1 MRNRFPAALAL
12 LFATPAFAA
21 TYYIAPPPAGNNAN
35 PGTLAQPW
43 ATLQRAAPVLDPGDI
58 VYVRAGTYAGGHF
71 TRSGTPAQPIL
82 LAAFP
87 GEEPVI
93 NANNPVTI
101 DGINLEGASHM
112 IVEGFT
118 VTGTGRAGI
127 RAVLC
132 QNVVIRHNRADLNHR
147 WGIFTGFCDDL
158 LIEHNETSRSTV
170 EHGIYVSN
178 SGDRPVIRNNL
189 IWGNHANGIHMNGD
203 ISQGGDGIISDAL
216 VENNI
221 IFGNG
226 VGGGS
231 GINCDGVQDSLIR
244 NNLIFDSHASGI
256 SLYTI
261 DGGGPSSG
269 NRVLNNTVLTSATGR
284 WALNIRDGAV
294 NNTVRNNILWSY
306 HPSFRGSLSITADSL
321 PGFSSERNAVMNRFS
336 TDGGGSNMT
345 LAAWRT
351 ATGHDQHSFVT
362 TPAALFLDVDDD
374 DFHLA
379 ADSPALDAGET
390 RGDVPRDLEARGRR
404 GPRTISVPMNSPPWT
419 GCSGTAS
426 SPEGRQDLRALHMP
440 CRSGECRSESPG

>member
-1 MRNRFPAALAL
+1 MRRLALCLAALAL
-12 LFATPAFAA
+12 AGTAPAA
-21 TYYIAPPPAGNNAN
+21 TYYIAPPPSGDDAN
-35 PGTLAQPW
+35 PGTLAEPW
-43 ATLQRAAPVLDPGDI
+43 ATLQRAALALNPGDT
-58 VYVRAGTYAGGHF
+58 VLVRGGSYAGGHF
-71 TRSGTPAQPIL
+71 TRSGSAEQPIT

-87 GEEPVI
+87 GETPVI
-93 NANNPVTI
+93 DADNPVTI

-112 IVEGFT
+112 VVEGFT

-132 QNVVIRHNRADLNHR
+132 QNVVIRHNVTDQNTR

-158 LIEHNETSRSTV
+158 LIEFNETSRSGI

-189 IWGNHANGIHMNGD
+189 IWGNNANGIHMNGD
-203 ISQGGDGIISDAL
+203 VSQGGDGIISDAL

-226 VGGGS
+226 AAGGS

-244 NNLIFDSHASGI
+244 NNLIFDSHAGGI
-256 SLYTI
+256 SLYRI
-261 DGGGPSSG
+261 DGGGGSSG

-294 NNTVRNNILWSY
+294 NNTVRNNVLWSY
-306 HPSFRGSLSITADSL
+306 HPSFRGSISITADSL
-321 PGFSSERNAVMNRFS
+321 PGFSSERNALMNRLS

-351 ATGHDQHSFVT
+351 ATGQDMQSLLSTPDLLFV
-362 TPAALFLDVDDD
+362 DVAGDDY
-374 DFHLA
+374 HLA
-379 ADSPALDAGET
+379 DDSPAIDAGEF
-390 RGDVPRDLEARGRR
+390 RVDVPRDLEGRARPLGATHDIGAYEADDPGLLFRN
-404 GPRTISVPMNSPPWT
+404 GF
-419 GCSGTAS
+419 
-426 SPEGRQDLRALHMP
+426 EG
-440 CRSGECRSESPG
+440 